1 VTDGALA
8 GGVVDNCIGFYNHK
22 YFILMASTA
31 SFIPSIAGH
40 RNSANG
46 QNDRVG
52 EVLVSLLVAYGW
64 MLCLSTF
71 IMIALKYV
79 WIGYSVRLSL
89 SLCHFLLFSD
99 WLESY
104 AVPGIPSVQTYHIS
118 DIDQGLN
125 YIEIQYWVILFFTF
139 TYGSMLLMLAGMH
152 CIALYR
158 LLPPIPYEG
167 FFSLSHFPMR

>member
-1 VTDGALA
+1 MTDGALA

-89 SLCHFLLFSD
+89 SLYVTFCCSLTGWNLMPFLEFR
-99 WLESY
+99 
-104 AVPGIPSVQTYHIS
+104 P
-118 DIDQGLN
+118 
-125 YIEIQYWVILFFTF
+125 
-139 TYGSMLLMLAGMH
+139 
-152 CIALYR
+152 CK
-158 LLPPIPYEG
+158 PIIYPT
-167 FFSLSHFPMR
+167 LIRA